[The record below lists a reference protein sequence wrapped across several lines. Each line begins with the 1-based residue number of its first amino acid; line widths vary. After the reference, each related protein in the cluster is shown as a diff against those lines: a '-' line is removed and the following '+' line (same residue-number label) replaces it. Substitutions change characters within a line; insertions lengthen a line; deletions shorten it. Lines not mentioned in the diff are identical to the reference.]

1 MKQYRITSDNLNMD
15 GKDDCYLDPN
25 DPIQEIKVLQYLGGI
40 NAQGRLHEY
49 KIMHQEKAQGSNIS
63 VTGNEK
69 GELMKKHNIKP
80 GTPEWFKLWF
90 SLPYMTG
97 ERPVDHKNKGR

>member
-1 MKQYRITSDNLNMD
+1 MKQYRITSDNINKD
-15 GKDDCYLDPN
+15 SPDDCHLDAN
-25 DPIQEIKVLQYLGGI
+25 DPIQEIKILQYLGGI
-40 NAQGRLHEY
+40 NAQGRLYEY
-49 KIMHQEKAQGSNIS
+49 KLKNQQETQGSNIS

-90 SLPYMTG
+90 SLPYLTG
-97 ERPVDHKNKGR
+97 EKPVDKKR

>member
-1 MKQYRITSDNLNMD
+1 MKQYRITTQDLNQSSDE
-15 GKDDCYLDPN
+15 DCYLAPE
-25 DPIQEIKVLQYLGGI
+25 DPIHEMKALAGLGGLGGD
-40 NAQGRLHEY
+40 ARLHEY
-49 KIMHQEKAQGSNIS
+49 RASQGSNIS
-63 VTGNEK
+63 VTGNSK

-97 ERPVDHKNKGR
+97 EKPVGK

>member
-1 MKQYRITSDNLNMD
+1 MKQYKITTDDLVPDS
-15 GKDDCYLDPN
+15 KEDCYLAPN
-25 DPIQEIKVLQYLGGI
+25 DPIHEMKALAGLGGLGGD
-40 NAQGRLHEY
+40 ARLHEY
-49 KIMHQEKAQGSNIS
+49 RASQGSNIS
-63 VTGNEK
+63 VTGNSK

-97 ERPVDHKNKGR
+97 EKPVGK